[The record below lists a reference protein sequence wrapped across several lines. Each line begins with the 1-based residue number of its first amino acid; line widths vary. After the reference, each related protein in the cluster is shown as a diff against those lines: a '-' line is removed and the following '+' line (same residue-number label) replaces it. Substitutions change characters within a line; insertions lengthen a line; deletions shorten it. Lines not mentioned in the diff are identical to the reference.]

1 MFFYTP
7 VLSVTNFA
15 PPAPAMDL
23 PPLRSGMSLGRK
35 DDFCRLLNRGPGQN
49 RGRIMKKQTSRFK
62 RHRIALAFVLAGCG
76 QTPGI
81 IIDDRGNF
89 KKHENLIMA
98 PEPSAESTNQGL
110 WMDMQ
115 GGG

>member
-1 MFFYTP
+1 
-7 VLSVTNFA
+7 
-15 PPAPAMDL
+15 
-23 PPLRSGMSLGRK
+23 
-35 DDFCRLLNRGPGQN
+35 
-49 RGRIMKKQTSRFK
+49 MKKELSWFR
-62 RHRIALAFVLAGCG
+62 RHRIALALAFTLAGCG

-81 IIDDRGNF
+81 IINDSANF
-89 KKHENLIMA
+89 TKHEDSIMA